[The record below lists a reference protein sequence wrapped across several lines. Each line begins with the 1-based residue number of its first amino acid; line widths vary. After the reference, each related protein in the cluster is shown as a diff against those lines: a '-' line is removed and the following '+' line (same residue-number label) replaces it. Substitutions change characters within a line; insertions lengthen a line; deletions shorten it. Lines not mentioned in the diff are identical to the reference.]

1 MKKNLVLLF
10 QGKIGIN
17 GGMMMSNEVTNKPW
31 WKQLWPWLII
41 SGPAIGFVGAA
52 ITIWFAFTKDVDQ
65 PIRDGIQK
73 QGFKVEQVAK

>member
-1 MKKNLVLLF
+1 MKNLVLLF

>member
-17 GGMMMSNEVTNKPW
+17 GGMMMSSEVTNKPW
-31 WKQLWPWLII
+31 WTQLWPWLII

-65 PIRDGIQK
+65 PIRDGVQK

>member
-1 MKKNLVLLF
+1 VKKNLVLLF

>member
-1 MKKNLVLLF
+1 M
-10 QGKIGIN
+10 N
-17 GGMMMSNEVTNKPW
+17 GGMIMSNEVTNKPW